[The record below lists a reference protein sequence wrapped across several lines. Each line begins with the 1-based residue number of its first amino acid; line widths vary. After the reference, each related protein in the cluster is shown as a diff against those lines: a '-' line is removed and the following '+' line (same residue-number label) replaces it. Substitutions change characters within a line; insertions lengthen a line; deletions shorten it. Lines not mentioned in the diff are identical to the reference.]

1 MKKTKL
7 LLFVFLVGTLKL
19 NAQTH
24 SIAISQAQLKYYLD
38 HSVQALSLN
47 ELCRTSSRY
56 YSGSDGLYPGGN
68 ILVADFGDNDPDI
81 TNGKLFER
89 YTDLLRLVS
98 NVKPK
103 FIGDALANW
112 GIWDWQPYW
121 NRSATTVYDLKKIDP
136 QIIVQASPNEYMTE
150 EMASIAGEIPQWVW
164 DAFGLV
170 NEYRNF
176 NIQNMKFADWQSN
189 SSHWWDYVG
198 LNASGLP
205 KGIVPDI
212 SRLESQLWFYYIGRK
227 YIDIG
232 CESLNFSQAV
242 LMNNS
247 STNPVNWNIV
257 FGKLREYARTQD
269 PNKIR
274 YLLIA
279 GHGKGMKDASNHLA
293 FDFVEGPSRTSELAP
308 VPLPAF
314 PGREGPHMNI
324 PLFPTGGCASL
335 KKNICPGDE
344 VYDQTMGGINPSGW
358 TTEKSYGMIFL
369 DNFGIEAGSL
379 PSQYGT
385 PHSPPA
391 NCYSPYRW
399 DEQTWFAL
407 NNKAYRDDWLKYAW
421 YQVKFLDPWL
431 SFSPPVKRVI
441 SIGNAVWAPNS
452 YYANTPGA
460 AFPAANTINNVQGGY
475 IDRNTVL
482 PYSGYGQEE
491 TIKDLLAGKYDVN
504 YCAPAYY
511 LYGFQSGTWG
521 AENPR
526 IMGDI
531 NGDGKADIVGFGND
545 GVYLSLSSGTSF
557 ATPIKV
563 LNNYFCYNQGWR
575 TANHLRYLADVNGDG
590 KKDIVGF
597 GNDGVWLA
605 LGTVSGFTTPTL
617 VLQDF
622 HYANGTGWLPENLRL
637 MADANGDGKA
647 DIIGFGNQGV
657 LVSYSTGTSFTGAT
671 YKINNELGYNQGWR
685 VALHPRIMGD
695 VNGDGKADIVAFGG
709 TSVLLSL
716 STGSG
721 FTTPTYVL
729 DNTYSSGST
738 NPYSYGAENPRALA
752 DVDGDGKADIVAFGS
767 DGTYV
772 SFSTGTSFSQPVL
785 GVENYGYNMGWRSAS
800 HIRLVGDVN
809 GDGKA
814 DIVACGENEIQTSLS
829 IATGRSYNCIFAQR
843 VVGPQNFGPG
853 VAGGQWSVSNDPR
866 YLADIDGDGRM
877 ELLGINATGV
887 LVENCGTGANQTFM
901 SPVVNNRLNNKETAV
916 QVYPNPA
923 KDKLNIIVDNG
934 DNNVSLQY
942 TIMNMLGN
950 VVLQGNMGREGAV
963 DISRLVPGN
972 YIVAVHNKERNI
984 RLVRKFVIEK

>member
-7 LLFVFLVGTLKL
+7 LLLTFLLGILKL
-19 NAQTH
+19 TAQTH
-24 SIAISQAQLKYYLD
+24 SIAISESQLKYYLS
-38 HSVQALSLN
+38 HSIQGLRIN
-47 ELCRTSSRY
+47 DLCKTSNRVY
-56 YSGSDGLYPGGN
+56 AGEDGLYPGGN
-68 ILVADFGDNDPDI
+68 LLVADPGDTDPDI
-81 TNGKLFER
+81 PNGKTFQK
-89 YTDLLRLVS
+89 YTDILRLVR

-103 FIGDALANW
+103 FIGDAIANW
-112 GIWDWQPYW
+112 GIWDWDPYW
-121 NRSATTVYDLKKIDP
+121 NRNTMLVYDLKKIDP
-136 QIIVQASPNEYMTE
+136 EIIVQASPNEYVTE
-150 EMASIAGEIPQWVW
+150 EMARLAGTIPQWVW
-164 DAFGLV
+164 DAFGLP
-170 NEYRNF
+170 NQNRSF
-176 NIQNMKFADWQSN
+176 DIQKMKFADWAT
-189 SSHWWDYVG
+189 
-198 LNASGLP
+198 NANHRWGDARNANNLP
-205 KGIVPDI
+205 IAIVPNI
-212 SRLESQLWFYYIGRK
+212 STLESALWFYYLGRR

-232 CESLNFSQAV
+232 CESLNFSQAG
-242 LMNNS
+242 LMNNFNN
-247 STNPVNWNIV
+247 NPSNWNV
-257 FGKLREYARTQD
+257 VLDRLRDYARLQD

-279 GHGKGMKDASNHLA
+279 SHGQGMRDANNRLA
-293 FDFVEGPSRTSELAP
+293 FDFMEGPARPSEMAP
-308 VPLPAF
+308 VPLVGF
-314 PGREGPHMNI
+314 PGRTGPHMSI
-324 PLFPTGGCASL
+324 PLFPNGGVTSL
-335 KKNICPGDE
+335 KKDACPNDE
-344 VYDQTMGGINPSGW
+344 IYGKTLGGINPSGW

-369 DNFGIEAGSL
+369 DNFGLENGVD
-379 PSQYGT
+379 PSSYGT
-385 PHSPPA
+385 PHSPPI
-391 NCYSPYRW
+391 NCYSPFRW
-399 DEQTWFAL
+399 DEQTWFAF
-407 NNKAYRDDWLKYAW
+407 NAKVFRDDWLKYAW

-431 SFSPPVKRVI
+431 FFSPPVRRDITPRSPDVT
-441 SIGNAVWAPNS
+441 ARH
-452 YYANTPGA
+452 YYANTPSTA
-460 AFPAANTINNVQGGY
+460 LPPVNTIGNVSNGY
-475 IDRNTVL
+475 VNRNVVQADAA
-482 PYSGYGQEE
+482 YGQEE
-491 TIKDLLAGKYDVN
+491 TIKELMAGKYDVN
-504 YCAPAYY
+504 YCPPSYY
-511 LYGFQSGTWG
+511 LYGFQSGTWS

-557 ATPIKV
+557 ATPVKV

-590 KKDIVGF
+590 KQDIVGF

-605 LGTVSGFTTPTL
+605 LGAVNGFTTPTL

-622 HYANGTGWLPENLRL
+622 HYANSTGWLPENIRL

-657 LVSYSTGTSFTGAT
+657 LVSYSTGTSFTGAS

-685 VALHPRIMGD
+685 VAVHPRMMGD

-721 FTTPTYVL
+721 FTSPTYVL
-729 DNTYSSGST
+729 DNTYSFGST
-738 NPYSYGAENPRALA
+738 SPYSYGSENPRFLA
-752 DVDGDGKADIVAFGS
+752 DVDGDGKADIVAFGG

-772 SFSTGTSFSQPVL
+772 SFSTGTGFTQPVL
-785 GVENYGYNMGWRSAS
+785 GVENYGYDMGWRLPR

-843 VVGPQNFGPG
+843 VVGPQSFGPG

-972 YIVAVHNKERNI
+972 YIVAVHNKGRNI